1 MWGLLFLLSFVAVT
15 IVSILGGD
23 GMSENQAALN
33 DMPLLYVVPLACI
46 WAPIVEEGIFRGVLR
61 RFIPNNDKLFIAV
74 SAITFGLLHT
84 VGQEVGIF
92 NTILYALQY
101 MAMGGALAYTYVNS
115 NNITDK
121 GILITKENNLVF
133 SNNERKIVVT
143 ENNLIIDEP
152 LQSIEMDE
160 EVLEH

>member
-1 MWGLLFLLSFVAVT
+1 MKNL
-15 IVSILGGD
+15 D
-23 GMSENQAALN
+23 
-33 DMPLLYVVPLACI
+33 
-46 WAPIVEEGIFRGVLR
+46 
-61 RFIPNNDKLFIAV
+61 
-74 SAITFGLLHT
+74 
-84 VGQEVGIF
+84 F
-92 NTILYALQY
+92 NTKLSALSN
-101 MAMGGALAYTYVNS
+101 YVSS

-160 EVLEH
+160 EVLEHE

>member
-1 MWGLLFLLSFVAVT
+1 MKNL
-15 IVSILGGD
+15 D
-23 GMSENQAALN
+23 
-33 DMPLLYVVPLACI
+33 
-46 WAPIVEEGIFRGVLR
+46 
-61 RFIPNNDKLFIAV
+61 
-74 SAITFGLLHT
+74 
-84 VGQEVGIF
+84 F
-92 NTILYALQY
+92 NTKLSVLSN
-101 MAMGGALAYTYVNS
+101 YVNS

>member
-1 MWGLLFLLSFVAVT
+1 MKNL
-15 IVSILGGD
+15 D
-23 GMSENQAALN
+23 
-33 DMPLLYVVPLACI
+33 
-46 WAPIVEEGIFRGVLR
+46 
-61 RFIPNNDKLFIAV
+61 
-74 SAITFGLLHT
+74 
-84 VGQEVGIF
+84 F
-92 NTILYALQY
+92 NTKLSVLSN
-101 MAMGGALAYTYVNS
+101 YVNS

-143 ENNLIIDEP
+143 ENNLIIDDP